1 MKTKKLTALISS
13 LMLAIGAVP
22 ANTYAENVEINPAD
36 WDNNGIINCID
47 GYYCI
52 SYINYL
58 ENVPTYEED
67 LGISIDKYIK
77 SE

>member
-36 WDNNGIINCID
+36 WDNNGIINCI
-47 GYYCI
+47 
-52 SYINYL
+52 
-58 ENVPTYEED
+58 EP
-67 LGISIDKYIK
+67 
-77 SE
+77 